1 MRLAV
6 VLCAVLFAG
15 CGVLD
20 DEAPTLSQGPDPKVY
35 GPTEAVP
42 REQPEIPI
50 PRLHSP
56 SAAVARSL
64 EAGEVGVVG
73 MTGVIGVRPK
83 ELETANDV
91 RIDALVWSRWGA
103 DGAVGEGEL
112 LTRECQPTC
121 AGGRTETTPA
131 TVTLS
136 GVRECRGRR
145 YFERAEVSVISGEPP
160 ATYVRAPC

>member
-1 MRLAV
+1 MRFAWILCV
-6 VLCAVLFAG
+6 VVFAG

-20 DEAPTLSQGPDPKVY
+20 DEGPALSQKPDPNVY

-42 REQPEIPI
+42 RQPPEVAV

-56 SAAVARSL
+56 SQEVVRSL
-64 EAGEVGVVG
+64 EAGEIGVVG
-73 MTGVIGVRPK
+73 MTGVIGVRPN
-83 ELETANDV
+83 ELDTANDV
-91 RIDALVWSRWGA
+91 RIDSLEWSSWGA
-103 DGAVGEGEL
+103 DGAVGKGEML
-112 LTRECQPTC
+112 ARECQPTC
-121 AGGRTETTPA
+121 AGGRTKTVPA

-145 YFERAEVSVISGEPP
+145 YFEGAEVRVSSGEQP